1 MQDIKRDRN
10 TTLVLG
16 GVAETFR
23 DQIWAIVEKWMQRL
37 SLEEGENS
45 WNLIPET
52 QLVGNLPTLLRGI
65 SKVIGDPARIADF
78 EPEGIIYQEAA
89 KFGANRRSSNYKLSD
104 LLRELEILREIV
116 WESSRRN
123 VMPLEFFEL
132 ENRINRPF
140 DKMVSTIIDSYVN
153 VYTAELKYLARR
165 DKLSNFLNH
174 ESFKEEIGREL
185 ARSRRYRHPF
195 SLIMLDIDDY
205 RDYCQSFGN
214 EAGEEL
220 LREIS
225 ATITR
230 IVRTVDIPSKH
241 GYDEF
246 AIILPETSKK
256 QARKVA
262 ERIRRAIKLEMRH
275 SAEVRRYLKAPVT
288 VSIGISSYPKDA
300 ETVDEIISLADEA
313 LYAAKKAGK
322 DIVVWK

>member
-1 MQDIKRDRN
+1 MQDIKRDGN
-10 TTLVLG
+10 TTLMLG

-37 SLEEGENS
+37 ALEEGENS
-45 WNLIPET
+45 WRLIPET
-52 QLVGNLPTLLRGI
+52 QLVDNLPTLLRGV

-78 EPEGIIYQEAA
+78 EPEGVIYQEAA
-89 KFGANRRSSNYKLSD
+89 RFGANRRDSNYKLSD

-116 WESSRRN
+116 WEFCRKS
-123 VMPLEFFEL
+123 VMPLEFFDL
-132 ENRINRPF
+132 EGRINRPF

-153 VYTAELKYLARR
+153 AYTAELKYIARR
-165 DKLSNFLNH
+165 DKLSNFLNY
-174 ESFKEEIGREL
+174 ESFKEEINREF

-220 LREIS
+220 LQEIS
-225 ATITR
+225 ATIMR
-230 IVRTVDIPSKH
+230 IIRTVDIPSKY

-262 ERIRRAIKLEMRH
+262 ERIRRAVKLEMRH
-275 SAEVRRYLKAPVT
+275 SAEVRRYLKTPVT

-300 ETVDEIISLADEA
+300 ETVDEIISLADET